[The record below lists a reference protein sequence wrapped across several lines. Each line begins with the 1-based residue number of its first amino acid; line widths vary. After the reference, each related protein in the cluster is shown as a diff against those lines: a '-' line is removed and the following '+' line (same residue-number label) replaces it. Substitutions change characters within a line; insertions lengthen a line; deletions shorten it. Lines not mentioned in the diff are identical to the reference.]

1 MFTSHSKVFF
11 CASVT
16 LACCMGGVNA
26 ESEDITTSLENKKI
40 HFSYSPAF
48 KFTPLIIHC
57 GKPVNDAEN
66 CYQLEGKNRTC
77 TLTYK
82 PNDENNSG
90 VIFIKGSKDKAE
102 IQLKFDNELCGTA
115 HMTWNNIK
123 YYHLTFRIQDT
134 AEGAS
139 YLQRMGD
146 SVGDIVP
153 RSIAG
158 KVVEINF
165 KGAVERTI
173 MQDGDVE
180 TYSAWQKCCATPFVF
195 RFPADSNHFEIPHF
209 MPDME
214 AEPYPPMSVSYE
226 LIGTCA
232 EIFVCGRSHAV
243 SVELDFEDSQSG
255 LAHVLLGYDEGWG
268 FDIKG
273 ATFTIRDTENGESG
287 VDYPENIDVKEN
299 INTEIKQLIQ
309 DLSLIQ
315 YESAVE
321 KLYRKRLINGLTSV
335 LHGADINHVLPN
347 ANGTIL
353 LHNACG
359 LSHVE
364 LVKWLVEHGADL
376 NARTAK
382 GATVDDCVGGPNAAA
397 IRSILKKARQRMK

>member
-1 MFTSHSKVFF
+1 MFSP
-11 CASVT
+11 T
-16 LACCMGGVNA
+16 LEAA
-26 ESEDITTSLENKKI
+26 EPYSIPTSLDGKKI
-40 HFSYSPAF
+40 QFSYSPAY

-57 GKPVNDAEN
+57 GAPVNDTEN
-66 CYQLEGKNRTC
+66 AYHLEGENRTC
-77 TLTYK
+77 TLNYT
-82 PNDENNSG
+82 PNSNHNKAK
-90 VIFIKGSKDKAE
+90 IHIQGSKDKAE
-102 IQLKFDNELCGTA
+102 IQLQFDNATCGTA
-115 HMTWNNIK
+115 HMTWNNIQ
-123 YYHLTFRIQDT
+123 YYHLRFRIQDT
-134 AEGAS
+134 PAGTS
-139 YLQRMGD
+139 HMQRMGD
-146 SVGDIVP
+146 AVGDVIP
-153 RSIAG
+153 QSLAG

-165 KGAVERTI
+165 KGGVEREI
-173 MQDGDVE
+173 MQEAGEVITTEWHDS
-180 TYSAWQKCCATPFVF
+180 YATPFIF
-195 RFPADSNHFEIPHF
+195 QFPADGNSFEIPHF
-209 MPDME
+209 MPHTADN
-214 AEPYPPMSVSYE
+214 PYPPMVVRYE
-226 LIGTCA
+226 LIGTGA
-232 EIFVCGRSHAV
+232 TISINGRSHMV
-243 SVELDFEDSQSG
+243 ETELDFEDSQSG

-321 KLYRKRLINGLTSV
+321 QLYRKRLINGLTSV

-359 LSHVE
+359 LSHVV

>member
-1 MFTSHSKVFF
+1 MFTSHAKVFF

-57 GKPVNDAEN
+57 GKPVNDTEN

-77 TLTYK
+77 TLTYE

-173 MQDGDVE
+173 MQDGDEE
-180 TYSAWQKCCATPFVF
+180 TYSAWQRCCATPFVF
-195 RFPADSNHFEIPHF
+195 RFPADSNHFEIPHY

-232 EIFVCGRSHAV
+232 EISVRGRSHAV
-243 SVELDFEDSQSG
+243 TVELDFEDSQSG

-321 KLYRKRLINGLTSV
+321 QLYRKRLINGLTSV

-359 LSHVE
+359 LSHIE

-397 IRSILKKARQRMK
+397 IRSILKNARQRMK